1 MLPFIH
7 AHHHHH
13 HHVTFQT
20 AHLPPVTHSWIP
32 KHRLWQR
39 CLWIRP
45 GDECPDKTSA
55 VSKGKHTHTYT
66 QTHILQ
72 YTTSIRKTKPKKKR
86 TKERGEAPAFP
97 LLPPN
102 PCPPTLPPIRPSPL
116 SPKIRSKGQ
125 KKQGGEEKEEKRR
138 SQRYEE
144 LQGESEEE
152 KKKRR
157 RWRSRRKRSR
167 RRYAWSSGPKN
178 QKVTQ
183 NQKLLL
189 LLLLVMCEWLK
200 RNETKYKQR
209 GGGRGREGVSKAL
222 SVCSSLTVIA
232 VLVYQ
237 TEIVPCLPLPATSL
251 CSHFLFPG
259 WIKYGLTSTNWLW
272 EYIYFCFCFP

>member
-7 AHHHHH
+7 AHHHHHH

-72 YTTSIRKTKPKKKR
+72 YTTSIRKTKPKKKEQK
-86 TKERGEAPAFP
+86 KEVKHRHSPYCPQTPALQPSLPSAP
-97 LLPPN
+97 LL
-102 PCPPTLPPIRPSPL
+102 CLQ
-116 SPKIRSKGQ
+116 RSDQRAKRN
-125 KKQGGEEKEEKRR
+125 KEEKRKRR
-138 SQRYEE
+138 SGGAKGMRSCR
-144 LQGESEEE
+144 G
-152 KKKRR
+152 KVRR

>member
-55 VSKGKHTHTYT
+55 VSKGKHTHTYI

-72 YTTSIRKTKPKKKR
+72 YTTSIRKTKPKKKEQK
-86 TKERGEAPAFP
+86 KEVKHRHSPYCPQTPALQPSLPSAP
-97 LLPPN
+97 LL
-102 PCPPTLPPIRPSPL
+102 CLQ
-116 SPKIRSKGQ
+116 RSDQRAKRN
-125 KKQGGEEKEEKRR
+125 KEEKR
-138 SQRYEE
+138 
-144 LQGESEEE
+144 
-152 KKKRR
+152 KRR
-157 RWRSRRKRSR
+157 SGGAKGMRSCRGKVRRRRRSRRKRSR